1 MHNNHKKSLKNKINE
16 AISSFQKISNI
27 SNEIM
32 QSAQICI
39 KSIND
44 NKKII
49 FCGNGG
55 SAADSQH
62 LAAELIGKFLKKRKA
77 LPALALNTNSSIITS
92 IGNDINFES
101 IFSRQIEA
109 LGNKNDVLFA
119 ITTSGKSR
127 NILNAI
133 KVAKKKGLKIILLTS
148 INCKIKSGKNFFVI
162 KAPTKR
168 VDRIQE
174 MHITIGHLICEYIEN
189 NFKN

>member
-1 MHNNHKKSLKNKINE
+1 MKKNDKIKKQIKYAIQSFSKLEEISKDIFVAADLCLRSL
-16 AISSFQKISNI
+16 QK
-27 SNEIM
+27 
-32 QSAQICI
+32 
-39 KSIND
+39 KG
-44 NKKII
+44 KII

-62 LAAELIGKFLKKRKA
+62 IAAELIGKFLKKRKS
-77 LPALALNTNSSIITS
+77 LPALALSTNSSIITS

-109 LGNKNDVLFA
+109 LGDKNDVLFA
-119 ITTSGKSR
+119 ITTSGRSS

-133 KVAKKKGLKIILLTS
+133 QVAKKKGLKIILLTS
-148 INCKIKSGKNFFVI
+148 INCKIKSSRNLFVI
-162 KAPTKR
+162 KTPATR

-174 MHITIGHLICEYIEN
+174 MHITVGHLICEYIEN

>member
-32 QSAQICI
+32 QSVQICI

-62 LAAELIGKFLKKRKA
+62 IAAELIGKFLKKRKA

-119 ITTSGKSR
+119 ITTSGK
-127 NILNAI
+127 I
-133 KVAKKKGLKIILLTS
+133 
-148 INCKIKSGKNFFVI
+148 
-162 KAPTKR
+162 
-168 VDRIQE
+168 
-174 MHITIGHLICEYIEN
+174 
-189 NFKN
+189 

>member
-1 MHNNHKKSLKNKINE
+1 MKNTSHKHIKNKIVE
-16 AISSFQKISNI
+16 AILSFQKLTDISKEI
-27 SNEIM
+27 SK
-32 QSAQICI
+32 SAQICLDSI
-39 KSIND
+39 KKK
-44 NKKII
+44 KKII

-77 LPALALNTNSSIITS
+77 LPALALNTNSSIITA
-92 IGNDINFES
+92 IGNDINFEN

-109 LGNKNDVLFA
+109 LGNQDDILFA
-119 ITTSGKSR
+119 ITTSGKSK

-133 KVAKKKGLKIILLTS
+133 KVSKKQGLKIILLTS
-148 INCKIKSGKNFFVI
+148 IKSKMKSSKNLIVI
-162 KAPTKR
+162 KAPATR

-189 NFKN
+189 NFIN

>member
-1 MHNNHKKSLKNKINE
+1 MQNNHKKSLKNKIYE
-16 AISSFQKISNI
+16 AILSFQKISNI
-27 SNEIM
+27 SDEIM
-32 QSAQICI
+32 QSAKICI
-39 KSIND
+39 NSINN

-62 LAAELIGKFLKKRKA
+62 LAAELIGKFLKKRKS

-119 ITTSGKSR
+119 ITTSGRSK
-127 NILNAI
+127 NVLNAI
-133 KVAKKKGLKIILLTS
+133 QVAKKQGLKIILLTS
-148 INCKIKSGKNFFVI
+148 VNCKIKSSRNLFVI
-162 KAPTKR
+162 KAPATR